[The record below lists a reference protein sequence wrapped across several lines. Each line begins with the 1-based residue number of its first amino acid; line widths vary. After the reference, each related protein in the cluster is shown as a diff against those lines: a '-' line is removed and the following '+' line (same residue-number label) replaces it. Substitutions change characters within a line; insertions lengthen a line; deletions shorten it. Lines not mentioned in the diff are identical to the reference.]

1 MGGQQPAVEVRVLGP
16 AELAIDGAP
25 VDVRAPKERALLA
38 CLALRADRPV
48 ALHELAGALWGDPPP
63 ASFRKSLQVHV
74 SRLRRRVE
82 AAGLADGS
90 ELVATVDEGYRLAL
104 APEAVDLHRFEAG
117 LTAGRG
123 ALAGGDPAAAVDAL
137 VAALDEWRAGPLPEL
152 ADGTLGQGE
161 GARLCEARAEATDLL
176 VEAELALG
184 RHDALVGRLEQLVGE
199 EPLREQ
205 RWGLLMLALYR
216 AGRQADAL
224 RAYQRARSLLVDE
237 LGIEPGAE
245 LRRLEAAVV
254 AQDPEL
260 DLVPADP
267 PVLPEA
273 GTAGPGAPAMPTPAA
288 RPAAAT
294 SPAPACWWEE
304 ATSGPPWVGRA
315 DELAALESA
324 YRHAAEGTPTIVT
337 VAGQDGVGKTRLAAE
352 LAARAASDGAL
363 VVRGAADPGD
373 QGPFGLFRHALDQWV
388 LVHEPD
394 PTAWPASA
402 ARALAGLSPRLAD
415 RAAVDPDP
423 TGPSDAYLVAD
434 ALREVSARALGDRP
448 LVLVL
453 DDLHWADAASLQMVR
468 QVLRTPAGWGLLVV
482 ATCRDTA
489 APGSPELLDLL
500 AELYARPG
508 AVPVQLG
515 PLAPDEAVEL
525 LSARVGGAVG
535 DEGALA
541 LATLAEEAGGVPAF
555 LLALADHLVDR
566 RREEGGGW
574 TPARVAELGLP
585 RALAERIDR
594 RVRTL
599 DEPDRALLGSAAVLG
614 PTFAP
619 STLAAVGGVEP
630 VAAIAAV
637 EAACR
642 AGLVVETG
650 PDRAGFANAV
660 VWRAVYERLSATRRA
675 EVHRRAGEVLA
686 LRAGAPVEERV
697 PDAADQF
704 EKSLRAAGR
713 DGDGA
718 AEVDAR
724 YADAFVAAVAEVEA
738 AAGQVEG
745 TGLDQ
750 PDRRCQVVLGLAEAR
765 RRQGDL
771 AGARLLFERA
781 AFEARAVGRPD
792 LLARSAVGV
801 AGVCR
806 EIGVS
811 HPPVVELLR
820 EAAEQLDPDD
830 VLQGELAAAL
840 VPELVWARDW
850 RGALEVGRDRAASAE
865 GSSA

>member
-1 MGGQQPAVEVRVLGP
+1 MGGQQPVVEVRVLGP

-82 AAGLADGS
+82 AAGLADGT

-104 APEAVDLHRFEAG
+104 AADAVDLHRFESG
-117 LTAGRG
+117 LSAGRD
-123 ALAGGDPAAAVDAL
+123 ALATGDAARAVDVLA
-137 VAALDEWRAGPLPEL
+137 AALDEWRSGPLPEL

-224 RAYQRARSLLVDE
+224 RAYQRARSFLVDE

-245 LRRLEAAVV
+245 LRRLEAAIV
-254 AQDPEL
+254 AQDAEL
-260 DLVPADP
+260 DLGPAPSP
-267 PVLPEA
+267 PPPDSPVVLA
-273 GTAGPGAPAMPTPAA
+273 DSGAPAAPAA
-288 RPAAAT
+288 
-294 SPAPACWWEE
+294 ACWWEE
-304 ATSGPPWVGRA
+304 ATREPPWVGRV

-324 YRHAAEGTPTIVT
+324 YGHAAEGSPTIVT

-352 LAARAASDGAL
+352 LAALAAADGAL

-394 PTAWPASA
+394 PSAWPAAA

-415 RAAVDPDP
+415 RAGVEPDP
-423 TGPSDAYLVAD
+423 SSPSDAYLVAD

-453 DDLHWADAASLQMVR
+453 DDLHWADPASLQMVR
-468 QVLRTPAGWGLLVV
+468 QVLRTPSGWGLLVV
-482 ATCRDTA
+482 ATYRDTA
-489 APGSPELLDLL
+489 APGSPDLLDLL
-500 AELYARPG
+500 AELHARPG
-508 AVPVQLG
+508 VLPLQLG
-515 PLAPDEAVEL
+515 PLAPDEAVAL
-525 LSARVGGAVG
+525 LSARVGGAAG
-535 DEGALA
+535 DDGALA

-566 RREEGGGW
+566 RREQGPAW
-574 TPARVAELGLP
+574 TPGRVAELGLP

-594 RVRTL
+594 RARTL
-599 DEPDRALLGSAAVLG
+599 DERDRVLLGSAAVLG

-637 EAACR
+637 EAAVR

-650 PDRAGFANAV
+650 PDRAAFANAV
-660 VWRAVYERLSATRRA
+660 VWRAVYDRLSASRRA

-686 LRAGAPVEERV
+686 LRDGAPVEERV

-704 EKSLRAAGR
+704 EKSLRAGGR
-713 DGDGA
+713 DGGGA

-724 YADAFVAAVAEVEA
+724 YADAFLAAVAEVEA

-745 TGLDQ
+745 TGLDR
-750 PDRRCQVVLGLAEAR
+750 PERRCQVVLGLAEAR

-781 AFEARAVGRPD
+781 AAEARSVGRPD

-830 VLQGELAAAL
+830 ALQGELAAAL

-850 RGALEVGRDRAASAE
+850 RAALEVGRDRATAE